1 LRKEGHWGESMSL
14 GNVKAE
20 VITCPGRLGDA
31 EYFALQINVDGF
43 ESPYV
48 LTLRMPAIGARALSE
63 RIKPVDLYEA
73 MAQAINIAKVHVE
86 VLKAEE
92 RRARPH
98 LDAQK

>member
-1 LRKEGHWGESMSL
+1 MPL

-20 VITCPGRLGDA
+20 VITCPGRLGDS

-73 MAQAINIAKVHVE
+73 MAQAINVAKVQVA

-92 RRARPH
+92 QKANPH
-98 LDAQK
+98 RDSEK

>member
-1 LRKEGHWGESMSL
+1 MSL

-73 MAQAINIAKVHVE
+73 MAQAINLARVHVE

-92 RRARPH
+92 QKEKPRP
-98 LDAQK
+98 DPAK

>member
-1 LRKEGHWGESMSL
+1 MSL

-20 VITCPGRLGDA
+20 VITCPGRLGDS
-31 EYFALQINVDGF
+31 EYFALQISVDGF

-73 MAQAINIAKVHVE
+73 MAQAINVAKVHVE
-86 VLKAEE
+86 VLRAEE
-92 RRARPH
+92 QKAKPRTDRA
-98 LDAQK
+98 K

>member
-1 LRKEGHWGESMSL
+1 MSL

-20 VITCPGRLGDA
+20 VITCPGRLGDS

-73 MAQAINIAKVHVE
+73 MAQAINLAKVHVE

-92 RRARPH
+92 QKEKRRPDPA
-98 LDAQK
+98 K